1 MAHILFSPLNWGL
14 GHATRDI
21 PIIKKL
27 LDQHHEVTIAACGNA
42 QAVLKKVNAMNNS
55 IDIKNELDNFM
66 KEFAPEFRYKE
77 IR

>member
-1 MAHILFSPLNWGL
+1 MAHVLVSPLNWGL

-42 QAVLKKVNAMNNS
+42 QAVLEKRIS
-55 IDIKNELDNFM
+55 
-66 KEFAPEFRYKE
+66 
-77 IR
+77 